1 MVRTSVLGAALLG
14 AASVLAVDPPS
25 CSLDKKCPKEM
36 PCCSQYG
43 QCGVGAYCLGG
54 CDPRMSY
61 SLDSC
66 LPAPVCK
73 DKVYK
78 MDSLDRYKDIS
89 EYLGD
94 PKTADW
100 VGQGEPLIYQG
111 NTLLTMPPK
120 SVGTVLATTT
130 YMWYG
135 SVRARLKTSRGR
147 GVVTAFILY
156 SDVKDEIDF
165 EWVGVDLGT
174 VQTNYY
180 FQGIPNYTNT
190 GNISISSNSYEDF
203 HDYEIQWTP
212 DEIRWLVDGK
222 VGRVKKRS
230 ETWNATANQWDFP
243 QTPARV
249 QISIWPGGLETN
261 AEGTINWAGGK
272 IDWESDE
279 IKNYGYYFATFAEV
293 EVKCYRTDS
302 PPGTNK
308 GISYYYTDYR
318 ATNDTVVD
326 GNKST
331 VIKSLLA
338 TGLDPTKGDPAK
350 ASKSGSASA
359 AESSVFAIPGGGV
372 GIGNPVPGSSSGSDG
387 SSGSGTGTGRS
398 SFCDGSSFSQ
408 DCTGGSDAGENAGV
422 RGVRS
427 GLGASAFAVVV
438 GIAGLLFL

>member
-1 MVRTSVLGAALLG
+1 MLT
-14 AASVLAVDPPS
+14 AV
-25 CSLDKKCPKEM
+25 E
-36 PCCSQYG
+36 YG

-180 FQGIPNYTNT
+180 FQGIPNCRSSMPIFVLMQLLTLADTNT

-350 ASKSGSASA
+350 TSKSGSASA